1 MSKYKEGKIGMRW
14 RTEKEV
20 IKGKGQFICGN
31 LNCDETAELKSYE
44 VNFGYIEHGVKQNAL
59 VKIRVC
65 PECVYKLFYK
75 KMKAVEHE
83 LEKKNKKKNRKKK
96 SKIEIVEEDS
106 IIYNLFYFHKYL
118 KINRTFS

>member
-1 MSKYKEGKIGMRW
+1 MTKYKEGKIGMRW

-20 IKGKGQFICGN
+20 IKGKGQFICAN
-31 LNCDETAELKSYE
+31 LSCDETAELKSYE

-75 KMKAVEHE
+75 KMKTVEHE
-83 LEKKNKKKNRKKK
+83 LEKKKKDKKKKNK
-96 SKIEIVEEDS
+96 VDVDEENS
-106 IIYNLFYFHKYL
+106 IYIF
-118 KINRTFS
+118 I